1 MDTSFFKSEEFRSL
15 LGRYEQMQK
24 YSINSYFSTDDLLEI
39 ASYYMYK
46 NLSVEADDVISY
58 ARKIYPSDPQIAE
71 AGVRAMLSRGDLH
84 GARRIFNT
92 IAVIDTPE
100 LQLLK
105 AEVDMAEGNSGFV
118 DSLNLIMKGTNLHDE
133 LALNT
138 LDAMIKNGLLNE
150 ALAWV
155 EKGLRRYPDDV
166 QLLEVKADC
175 LVEQR
180 RMQEALALYNRLLD
194 INPYNY
200 FYWEQLGYIYYV
212 TERYARAMECFDY
225 ELTTNEEADYAK
237 MMQAYC
243 HYYLRNYEKAYDAF
257 CELTLRYPGNVISN
271 FFTALSLCGMK
282 RYGEAL
288 QLFNDL
294 LLSGELTTIE
304 ALATEINRALII
316 DRMGEPQKASLMVE
330 QLLKLDIPDINMLA
344 LHGSGLLEIHDKESL
359 LQRHIELVD
368 REPRN
373 RDEILL
379 ELARYVNSYGH
390 HEIALTMLK
399 HLDAT
404 MYDPADVDAYIAY
417 ILWQMRKAGDMQP
430 YIAKAM
436 DGKSNRL
443 FELFGL
449 KYDADVTVEMF
460 MEYILT
466 NDLPYHLRNN
476 K

>member
-15 LGRYEQMQK
+15 LGRYEQMLE

-46 NLSVEADDVISY
+46 NLSAEAEDVISY
-58 ARKIYPSDPQIAE
+58 ARKLYPSDPQIAE
-71 AGVRAMLSRGDLH
+71 AEVRTLLGRGDVQA
-84 GARRIFNT
+84 ARRIFNS

-105 AEVDMAEGNSGFV
+105 AEVDMADGNSNFV
-118 DSLNLIMKGTNLHDE
+118 DSLNVIMKGTNLHDD

-150 ALAWV
+150 ALAWI
-155 EKGLRRYPDDV
+155 EKGLRRYPDDIP
-166 QLLEVKADC
+166 LLEAKADC

-212 TERYARAMECFDY
+212 TERYARALECFDY
-225 ELTTNEEADYAK
+225 ELATNEDADYAK

-243 HYYLRNYEKAYDAF
+243 HYYLRDYAKAYESF
-257 CELTLRYPGNVISN
+257 CELTLRYPGNIISN

-288 QLFNDL
+288 RLFNDL
-294 LLSGELTTIE
+294 LLSGELTTVE
-304 ALATEINRALII
+304 ALATEVNTALIY
-316 DRMGEPQKASLMVE
+316 DLMGETQKATLLLE
-330 QLLKLDIPDINMLA
+330 QLLALDIPDINMLA
-344 LHGSGLLEIHDKESL
+344 LHGAGLLEIHDKESL
-359 LQRHIELVD
+359 LQRHMELVD

-379 ELARYVNSYGH
+379 ELAFYIHSHGH
-390 HEIALTMLK
+390 LDMALTVLE
-399 HLDAT
+399 HLAGT
-404 MYDPADVDAYIAY
+404 MYDPADIDAYIAY
-417 ILWQMRKAGDMQP
+417 ILWQMRRVDGLRQ
-430 YIAKAM
+430 YIAKAL
-436 DGKSNRL
+436 DGKSNKL
-443 FELFGL
+443 FELFGM
-449 KYDADVTVEMF
+449 KYDAAVTVDMF
-460 MEYILT
+460 LGHISVDNRT
-466 NDLPYHLRNN
+466 NDFPNI
-476 K
+476 

>member
-15 LGRYEQMQK
+15 LNRYEQMQE

-46 NLSVEADDVISY
+46 NLSAEAEDVISY

-71 AGVRAMLSRGDLH
+71 AEVRTLLSRGDVQ
-84 GARRIFNT
+84 GARRIFKS

-100 LQLLK
+100 LRLLK

-118 DSLNLIMKGTNLHDE
+118 DSLNLVMKSTNLHDE

-212 TERYARAMECFDY
+212 TERYARALECFDY

-243 HYYLRNYEKAYDAF
+243 HYYLCDYEKAYDSF

-282 RYGEAL
+282 RYSEAL
-288 QLFNDL
+288 RLFSDL

-304 ALATEINRALII
+304 ALATEINRALIF
-316 DRMGEPQKASLMVE
+316 DRMGESQKASSMVE

-344 LHGSGLLEIHDKESL
+344 LHGAGLLEIHDKESL

-379 ELARYVNSYGH
+379 ELALYLHSCGH
-390 HEIALTMLK
+390 HGIALTVLK
-399 HLDAT
+399 HLSST
-404 MYDPADVDAYIAY
+404 MYDSADVDAYIAY
-417 ILWQMRKAGDMQP
+417 ILWQMRKAGEMQQ
-430 YIAKAM
+430 YVARAM
-436 DGKSNRL
+436 DGKSNKL

-449 KYDADVTVEMF
+449 KYDAAVTVEMF

-466 NDLPYHLRNN
+466 NDLPYHFRNN
-476 K
+476 R